1 MDIKMDNPKEKFT
14 EFFNNVSKGANLTI
28 ITFVVIFIIL
38 FGPDEVPKIAKSLSK
53 LYRNIV
59 NMKDDLNES
68 VTKEVNDLKTIKK
81 DLEKKD

>member
-1 MDIKMDNPKEKFT
+1 MFGLGFSE
-14 EFFNNVSKGANLTI
+14 I
-28 ITFVVIFIIL
+28 ILVVVIFIIL

-81 DLEKKD
+81 DLEKKIKYLN

>member
-1 MDIKMDNPKEKFT
+1 MFGLGFSE
-14 EFFNNVSKGANLTI
+14 I
-28 ITFVVIFIIL
+28 ILIVVIFIIL
-38 FGPDEVPKIAKSLSK
+38 FGPDEAPKIAKSLSK

>member
-1 MDIKMDNPKEKFT
+1 MFGLGFSE
-14 EFFNNVSKGANLTI
+14 I
-28 ITFVVIFIIL
+28 ILVVVIFIIL

-68 VTKEVNDLKTIKK
+68 VTNEVNDLKTIKK

>member
-1 MDIKMDNPKEKFT
+1 MFGLGFSE
-14 EFFNNVSKGANLTI
+14 I
-28 ITFVVIFIIL
+28 ILVVVIFIIL
-38 FGPDEVPKIAKSLSK
+38 FGPDEIPKIAKSLSK

>member
-1 MDIKMDNPKEKFT
+1 MFGLGFSE
-14 EFFNNVSKGANLTI
+14 I
-28 ITFVVIFIIL
+28 ILVVVIFIIL

-59 NMKDDLNES
+59 NMKDDLNEY

>member
-1 MDIKMDNPKEKFT
+1 MFGLGFSE
-14 EFFNNVSKGANLTI
+14 I
-28 ITFVVIFIIL
+28 ILVVVIFIIL

-59 NMKDDLNES
+59 NMKDNLNES

>member
-1 MDIKMDNPKEKFT
+1 MFGLGFSE
-14 EFFNNVSKGANLTI
+14 I
-28 ITFVVIFIIL
+28 ILVVVIFIIL

>member
-1 MDIKMDNPKEKFT
+1 MFGLGFSE
-14 EFFNNVSKGANLTI
+14 I
-28 ITFVVIFIIL
+28 ILIVVIFIIL

>member
-1 MDIKMDNPKEKFT
+1 MFGLGFSE
-14 EFFNNVSKGANLTI
+14 I
-28 ITFVVIFIIL
+28 ILIFVIFIIL
-38 FGPDEVPKIAKSLSK
+38 FGPDEIPKIAKSLSK

>member
-1 MDIKMDNPKEKFT
+1 MFGLGFSE
-14 EFFNNVSKGANLTI
+14 I
-28 ITFVVIFIIL
+28 ILVVVIFILL